1 LRKRLRLLSKDPKK
15 MHCTIYSQDV
25 VGKFNLLI
33 PTAAAAAAAAAASA
47 AMLALKYN
55 RANC

>member
-1 LRKRLRLLSKDPKK
+1 LRRRLRLLSKDPKK

-33 PTAAAAAAAAAASA
+33 PTAAAAAAAAASA